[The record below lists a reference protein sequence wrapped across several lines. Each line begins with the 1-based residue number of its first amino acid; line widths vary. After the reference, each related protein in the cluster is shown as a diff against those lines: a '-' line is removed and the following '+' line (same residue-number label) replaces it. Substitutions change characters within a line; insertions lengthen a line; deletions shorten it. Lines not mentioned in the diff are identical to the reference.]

1 MTLEEIQNY
10 LNGIFSG
17 VEILGN
23 KDLQISGL
31 AKIEEAKQGHLTFI
45 ANPKYEKFLETT
57 NASAVIVPKSLA
69 IEGFTD
75 KFSFVR
81 ADDAYTAF
89 VFLLEKM
96 SKPRTMIAKGIAK
109 SATIAPSASV
119 HENVRIGENAYVGEN
134 CVIGENSIIGPNVV
148 LLEGATLGKDCM
160 IYPNVAIYDGTKI
173 GNRVIIHSGTTV
185 GADGFGFAP
194 QRDGSY
200 KKIPQTGIVVL
211 EDDVELGANMCID
224 RATLGETV
232 IKQGAKI
239 DNLVQIA
246 HNCIIGSN
254 TVIASQ
260 AGISGS
266 TKIGRNCMIAGQA
279 GLVGHIEIG
288 DKVVIGA
295 QAGVSKSFEQ
305 EGLIIRGAP
314 AQPIREQMK
323 QEALSRKLGEMMDRI
338 KQLES
343 ELSKM
348 KSKETS
354 TN

>member
-1 MTLEEIQNY
+1 MTLEEIQIY
-10 LNGIFSG
+10 LSKIFSG
-17 VEILGN
+17 VEIQGN
-23 KDLQISGL
+23 KDLEIHGL
-31 AKIEEAKQGHLTFI
+31 AKIEEAKPGQITFI

-57 NASAVIVPKSLA
+57 NASAVIVPKQLA
-69 IEGFTD
+69 IDAFAG
-75 KFSFVR
+75 KKSFVR
-81 ADDAYTAF
+81 VDDAYTAF

-96 SKPRTMIAKGIAK
+96 SKPRTMIQKGVAK
-109 SATIAPSASV
+109 SAAIAPTATV
-119 HENVRIGENAYVGEN
+119 HESACVGENAYIGQD

-148 LLEGATLGKDCM
+148 LLDGVTIGCDCT
-160 IYPNVAIYDGTKI
+160 IYPNVTIYDGTKI

-194 QRDGSY
+194 QPNGSY

-338 KQLES
+338 KQLEA

-348 KSKETS
+348 KSNEAS